1 MLCGRGRKAE
11 NEGCSED
18 IETIWRRQSYNLANG
33 AATRALFKA
42 KHDDRGRNFLRIRRK
57 RVNEGNSVENSQA
70 SSE

>member
-18 IETIWRRQSYNLANG
+18 IETIRRQNYNLANG

-42 KHDDRGRNFLRIRRK
+42 KQDDRGRKEF
-57 RVNEGNSVENSQA
+57 
-70 SSE
+70 SEDSEIES